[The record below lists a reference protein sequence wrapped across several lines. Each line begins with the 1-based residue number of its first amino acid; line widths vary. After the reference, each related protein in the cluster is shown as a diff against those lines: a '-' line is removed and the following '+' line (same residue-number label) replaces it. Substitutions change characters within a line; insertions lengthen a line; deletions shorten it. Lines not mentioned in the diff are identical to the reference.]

1 MVEDMIIVCQTF
13 DRHFCI
19 NVWQKISGVD
29 VQKTEKITVRL
40 TRDQIDTLSI
50 IVTQEN
56 IDSISEV
63 VRTAVQE
70 FIRNHS
76 APIIGESIDV
86 KIPKEDVRK
95 LNTLVECG
103 DFLSAQEII
112 RVAVKEY
119 VDKRLNRILET
130 GTTMEDVEKK
140 RMLHE
145 EEESK
150 ISEYVKK

>member
-1 MVEDMIIVCQTF
+1 MTEDMTIICRTF

-19 NVWQKISGVD
+19 NVWQKISGVSM
-29 VQKTEKITVRL
+29 QKTEKITVRL

-56 IDSISEV
+56 ISSISEV
-63 VRTAVQE
+63 VRAAVQE
-70 FIRNHS
+70 FIRSHS
-76 APIIGESIDV
+76 APLIGETIDV
-86 KIPKEDVRK
+86 KFPKEDVRK
-95 LNTLVECG
+95 LNTIIECG
-103 DFLSAQEII
+103 DFLSAQELI

-119 VDKRLNRILET
+119 VDKRLDKILET
-130 GTTMEDVEKK
+130 GTTMEDVEKR
-140 RMLHE
+140 RMLHA

>member
-1 MVEDMIIVCQTF
+1 
-13 DRHFCI
+13 
-19 NVWQKISGVD
+19 

-50 IVTQEN
+50 IVKQEN
-56 IDSISEV
+56 VGSISEAI
-63 VRTAVQE
+63 RASVQE

-76 APIIGESIDV
+76 APLIGEIIGV
-86 KIPKEDVRK
+86 KFPKEDVRK
-95 LNTLVECG
+95 LNTIIECG
-103 DFLSAQEII
+103 DFLSAQELI

-119 VDKRLNRILET
+119 VDKRLDRILET
-130 GTTMEDVEKK
+130 GTTMEDVEKR

>member
-1 MVEDMIIVCQTF
+1 M
-13 DRHFCI
+13 
-19 NVWQKISGVD
+19 
-29 VQKTEKITVRL
+29 
-40 TRDQIDTLSI
+40 
-50 IVTQEN
+50 
-56 IDSISEV
+56 
-63 VRTAVQE
+63 
-70 FIRNHS
+70 
-76 APIIGESIDV
+76 

-119 VDKRLNRILET
+119 VDKRLDRILET